1 MTHEALT
8 EPFSKRK
15 AIMDVFDINNLY
27 NGDRIY
33 DKDEGKVYVLH
44 FVSYSRSSFLIH
56 TIWGCGIKLTRHLD
70 VKEMLTDRYQP
81 LSKMRKRVVYY

>member
-1 MTHEALT
+1 
-8 EPFSKRK
+8 
-15 AIMDVFDINNLY
+15 MDAFDIDNLN

-33 DKDEGKVYVLH
+33 DKDEEKVYVLH
-44 FVSYSRSSFLIH
+44 FVGYSRSSFSMH
-56 TIWGCGIKLTRHLD
+56 TIWGCGMEITKHLD

>member
-1 MTHEALT
+1 MTHY
-8 EPFSKRK
+8 
-15 AIMDVFDINNLY
+15 DINNLN
-27 NGDRIY
+27 NGARIY
-33 DKDEGKVYVLH
+33 DTDEEKVYVLH

-56 TIWGCGIKLTRHLD
+56 TIWGCGMEITKHLD

>member
-1 MTHEALT
+1 MTHY
-8 EPFSKRK
+8 
-15 AIMDVFDINNLY
+15 DIDNLN

-44 FVSYSRSSFLIH
+44 FVSYSRSSFSVH
-56 TIWGCGIKLTRHLD
+56 TIWGCGMEITKHLD
-70 VKEMLTDRYQP
+70 VNDMLTDRYQP

>member
-1 MTHEALT
+1 MTHY
-8 EPFSKRK
+8 
-15 AIMDVFDINNLY
+15 DINDLI

-33 DKDEGKVYVLH
+33 DKDEARTYVLH
-44 FVSYSRSSFLIH
+44 FVSDSRSSFSVH
-56 TIWGCGIKLTRHLD
+56 TIGCCGMEIAKHLD